1 MDEINQLLEKSGL
14 LSLKEAGLTIV
25 SLYGVSESKR
35 PVSRSN
41 TIVTLANRIVGNTA
55 FTTRNEV

>member
-14 LSLKEAGLTIV
+14 LSLKEAGLTII
-25 SLYGVSESKR
+25 SLYGVSELKR

-41 TIVTLANRIVGNTA
+41 TIVSLANRIIGTNA
-55 FTTRNEV
+55 FTCRKEV